1 MEITLGVRHG
11 DTLSPTLFSLY
22 VNDLVT
28 LLNEL
33 NLGISLND
41 IQVTALFYADDLVL
55 VAPNESALQE
65 QLIAF
70 NSWCRKWRLSVNEN
84 KTKNFA
90 F

>member
-1 MEITLGVRHG
+1 M
-11 DTLSPTLFSLY
+11 
-22 VNDLVT
+22 

-41 IQVTALFYADDLVL
+41 IQVTALLYADDLVL

-65 QLIAF
+65 QLIAL

-84 KTKNFA
+84 KTEILDQEI
-90 F
+90 